1 MNKED
6 KGKLFVFFAN
16 EGKKLNNYVRRKIQ
30 SIGDMDAEDIVGDVM
45 LNLFNKPDITAHIEN
60 LAAYVYRSIYYKI
73 IDYQR
78 SSNYKTISLQSYLD
92 ENGEDLLI
100 ELLVDKGISV
110 SNEVER
116 REFFRKLAQ
125 AISSLDPKQ
134 RAVFIATEF
143 EGRSFKELSLLWNEP
158 IGTLLSRKYRT
169 VKPLQII
176 LKDYENE

>member
-6 KGKLFVFFAN
+6 RGKLFVFFAN

-30 SIGDMDAEDIVGDVM
+30 SINDMDAEDIVGDVM
-45 LNLFNKPDITAHIEN
+45 LNLFNKPDITARVEN
-60 LAAYVYRSIYYKI
+60 LAAYVYRSLYYKI

-78 SSNYKTISLQSYLD
+78 SNHKTISLQSYLD

-100 ELLVDKGISV
+100 KLIADKGISV
-110 SNEVER
+110 SSEVER
-116 REFFRKLAQ
+116 KEFFRKLAQ
-125 AISSLDPKQ
+125 AISSLDQKQ

-143 EGRSFKELSLLWNEP
+143 EGRSFKELSVLWNEP

-169 VKPLQII
+169 IKALQIM
-176 LKDYENE
+176 LKDYQNE